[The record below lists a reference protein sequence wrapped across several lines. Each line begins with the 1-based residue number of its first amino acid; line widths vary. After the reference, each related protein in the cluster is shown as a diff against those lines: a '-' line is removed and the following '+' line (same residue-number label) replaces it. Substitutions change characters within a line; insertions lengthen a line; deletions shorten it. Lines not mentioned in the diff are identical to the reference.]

1 MTQGVKLEQQEGNGA
16 SLLKQRLIRDA
27 DRYGKALGP
36 RARVLVCQLPLAVMM
51 AGVVLAAPA
60 AWPGLPDSALCRF
73 ALALQAVLLAAC
85 VLVPWQRFGPLA
97 PLVIPVLDLVAI
109 GLLRDGTSAGLP
121 DPGVLSVLPVVWIS
135 ASRLSAAASVSLS
148 FSVPL
153 LAALPWLFADGAA
166 PLAASTVEAV
176 LVPLMMVAVS
186 LAMRFARARLRHEQW
201 RIQSKEAELEVLLAD
216 SRERE
221 QLLNTILD
229 TVDVG
234 IVAVDA
240 AGRRLLTNSWQ
251 TQLEASAATAPRS
264 AKSPEPAMAPE
275 SSELPESAEEGQLL
289 LTGQDRNT
297 PLPLER
303 RPLRRALAGESFAD
317 YLVCFGEGSASR
329 VLSTGARPLKDDA
342 GDFRGAVVVFKEVTG
357 LVDALA
363 AKDEVV
369 STVSHEFRTPLTS
382 IIGNLDLVL
391 ADTDGLDSPVTRR
404 VEVAQ
409 RNAERLLA
417 LVSDLLMSASAAVHV
432 HPRRTDLAGLVEASL
447 GSAQAQAQAHR
458 VCLAMDVPVP
468 LWANVDPL
476 RISQALD
483 NLVSN
488 AIKYSPDG
496 GSVRISASTADGL
509 VRLHVADTGMGMTA
523 ADAGRVF
530 TRFFR
535 SPAVRDGSI
544 PGAGLGLSITKA
556 IMERHGGSISCRTR
570 PGHGST
576 FTLEFPADGPPAA
589 F

>member
-1 MTQGVKLEQQEGNGA
+1 MLR
-16 SLLKQRLIRDA
+16 QRLIRGV
-27 DRYGKALGP
+27 DRYSKALRP
-36 RARVLVCQLPLAVMM
+36 RGRVLVCQLPLAVMLV
-51 AGVVLAAPA
+51 GIVLAAPA
-60 AWPGLPDSALCRF
+60 AWPGLPDSILCRYAF
-73 ALALQAVLLAAC
+73 GLQAALLAAC

-109 GLLRDGTSAGLP
+109 GLLRDGTTAGLP

-135 ASRLSAAASVSLS
+135 ASRLSAPASLSLS

-153 LAALPWLFADGAA
+153 LAALPWLLADRSAPIAA
-166 PLAASTVEAV
+166 RTAEAL
-176 LVPLMMVAVS
+176 LVPLMMFAVS

-201 RIQSKEAELEVLLAD
+201 RIKSKEAELEVLLAD

-221 QLLNTILD
+221 RLLNTILD

-240 AGRRLLTNSWQ
+240 NGRRLLTNTWQ
-251 TQLEASAATAPRS
+251 AELEKSAAAAPRLT
-264 AKSPEPAMAPE
+264 AGPAGQVRPE
-275 SSELPESAEEGQLL
+275 EEGQLL
-289 LTGQDRNT
+289 LTGQDRST

-303 RPLRRALAGESFAD
+303 RPIRRALAGESFAD
-317 YLVCFGEGSASR
+317 YLVCFGEAAASR
-329 VLSTGARPLKDDA
+329 VVSTGARPLKDDA
-342 GDFRGAVVVFKEVTG
+342 GDFRGAVVVFNEVTG

-391 ADTDGLDSPVTRR
+391 ADTEGLDSPVVRR

-417 LVSDLLMSASAAVHV
+417 LVSDLLMSASAAVHL

-447 GSAQAQAQAHR
+447 GSAQAHAQASR
-458 VCLAMDVPVP
+458 VCLAMDVQGP
-468 LWANVDPL
+468 LWAHVDPL

-496 GSVRISASTADGL
+496 GSVRVSASAGDGL

-556 IMERHGGSISCRTR
+556 IVEGHGGSISCRTS

-576 FTLEFPADGPPAA
+576 FTLELPADGPPAA

>member
-1 MTQGVKLEQQEGNGA
+1 MA
-16 SLLKQRLIRDA
+16 RQRLIRYA
-27 DRYGKALGP
+27 DRYVKALGP
-36 RARVLVCQLPLAVMM
+36 RARVLICQLPLALFM
-51 AGVVLAAPA
+51 AGVLLAAPA
-60 AWPGLPDSALCRF
+60 AWPALLDSPFCRYALG
-73 ALALQAVLLAAC
+73 LQAALLAAC

-97 PLVIPVLDLVAI
+97 PLAIPVVDLVAI
-109 GLLRDGTSAGLP
+109 ALLRDGSSAGLP

-135 ASRLSAAASVSLS
+135 ASTLSTAGSLSLS
-148 FSVPL
+148 FAVPL
-153 LAALPWLFADGAA
+153 LAALPWLLTDPAPPAA
-166 PLAASTVEAV
+166 RAGEAV
-176 LVPLMMVAVS
+176 LVPLMMFAVS

-201 RIQSKEAELEVLLAD
+201 RIESKEAELQVLLEG

-221 QLLNTILD
+221 RLLNTILD

-240 AGRRLLTNSWQ
+240 GGRRLLTNSWQ
-251 TQLEASAATAPRS
+251 TQLEESAATAPG
-264 AKSPEPAMAPE
+264 AAETPKEE
-275 SSELPESAEEGQLL
+275 SQLL
-289 LTGQDRNT
+289 LTGQDRTT

-303 RPLRRALAGESFAD
+303 RPIRRALGGESFAD
-317 YLVCFGEGSASR
+317 YLVCFGEAADSR
-329 VLSTGARPLKDDA
+329 VVSTGARPLKNDA
-342 GDFRGAVVVFKEVTG
+342 GDFRGAVVVFNEVTG

-391 ADTDGLDSPVTRR
+391 ADTEGLDSPAVRR

-417 LVSDLLMSASAAVHV
+417 LVSDLLMSASSAVHV

-447 GSAQAQAQAHR
+447 GSAQAHAQASR
-458 VCLAMDVPVP
+458 VCLAMDVPGP

-496 GSVRISASTADGL
+496 GSVRISASTGGGL
-509 VRLHVADTGMGMTA
+509 VRLHVEDTGMGMTA
-523 ADAGRVF
+523 ADAARIF

-535 SPAVRDGSI
+535 SPVVRDGSI

-556 IMERHGGSISCRTR
+556 IVERHGGTISCCTT

-576 FTLEFPADGPPAA
+576 FTVELPADGPPAA

>member
-1 MTQGVKLEQQEGNGA
+1 MLR
-16 SLLKQRLIRDA
+16 QRLIRGA
-27 DRYGKALGP
+27 DRHGKALGP

-51 AGVVLAAPA
+51 AGVVVAAPA
-60 AWPGLPDSALCRF
+60 AWPNLPDSALCRF
-73 ALALQAVLLAAC
+73 AFALQAALLAAC

-135 ASRLSAAASVSLS
+135 ASRLSAAASLSLS

-153 LAALPWLFADGAA
+153 LAALPWLFADRAA
-166 PLAASTVEAV
+166 PLAASTAEAL
-176 LVPLMMVAVS
+176 LVPLMMLAVS

-201 RIQSKEAELEVLLAD
+201 RIKSKEAELEVLLAD

-251 TQLEASAATAPRS
+251 TQLEASAATARRS
-264 AKSPEPAMAPE
+264 AESPESA
-275 SSELPESAEEGQLL
+275 ELPAEEGQLL

-303 RPLRRALAGESFAD
+303 RPIRRALAGESFAD

-342 GDFRGAVVVFKEVTG
+342 GDFHGAVVVFNEVTG

-391 ADTDGLDSPVTRR
+391 ADTEGLDSPVTRR

-447 GSAQAQAQAHR
+447 GSAQAQAQASR
-458 VCLAMDVPVP
+458 VCLAMDVPAP

-556 IMERHGGSISCRTR
+556 IVERHGGSISCRTR

-576 FTLEFPADGPPAA
+576 FTLELPADGPPAA

>member
-1 MTQGVKLEQQEGNGA
+1 
-16 SLLKQRLIRDA
+16 LLKQRLIRGA
-27 DRYGKALGP
+27 DRYSKALGP

-60 AWPGLPDSALCRF
+60 AWPSLLDSTLCRF
-73 ALALQAVLLAAC
+73 ALALQAALLAAC
-85 VLVPWQRFGPLA
+85 VLVPWHRFGPLA

-109 GLLRDGTSAGLP
+109 GLLWDGTSAGLP

-176 LVPLMMVAVS
+176 LVPLMMLAVS

-234 IVAVDA
+234 IVALDA

-251 TQLEASAATAPRS
+251 THLEASAAAAHRS
-264 AKSPEPAMAPE
+264 AEPPGSAESPE
-275 SSELPESAEEGQLL
+275 SSELPAEEGLLL

-303 RPLRRALAGESFAD
+303 RPIRRALAGESFAD

-342 GDFRGAVVVFKEVTG
+342 GDFRGAVVVFNEVTG

-391 ADTDGLDSPVTRR
+391 ADTEGLDSPVVRR

-447 GSAQAQAQAHR
+447 GSAQSQAQAHR
-458 VCLAMDVPVP
+458 VCLAMDVPAP

-509 VRLHVADTGMGMTA
+509 VRLHVEDTGMGMTA

-556 IMERHGGSISCRTR
+556 IVERHGGSISCRTS

-576 FTLEFPADGPPAA
+576 FTLELPADGPPAA

>member
-1 MTQGVKLEQQEGNGA
+1 LA
-16 SLLKQRLIRDA
+16 RQRLIRTA
-27 DRYGKALGP
+27 DRYVEALGP
-36 RARVLVCQLPLAVMM
+36 RARVLICQLPLALMM
-51 AGVVLAAPA
+51 AGVMLATPA
-60 AWPGLPDSALCRF
+60 AWPALPDSLFCRYALG
-73 ALALQAVLLAAC
+73 LQAAVLAAC
-85 VLVPWQRFGPLA
+85 VLIPWQRFGPLA

-109 GLLRDGTSAGLP
+109 GLLRDGSSAGLP

-135 ASRLSAAASVSLS
+135 ASTLSAAASLS
-148 FSVPL
+148 ISFTVPL
-153 LAALPWLFADGAA
+153 LAAMPWLLTDRTAPPAA
-166 PLAASTVEAV
+166 RAAEAV
-176 LVPLMMVAVS
+176 LVPLMMLAVS

-201 RIQSKEAELEVLLAD
+201 RIESKEAELQALLED

-221 QLLNTILD
+221 RLLNTILD

-240 AGRRLLTNSWQ
+240 GGRRLLTNSWQ
-251 TQLEASAATAPRS
+251 AQLEESASAASAPRS
-264 AKSPEPAMAPE
+264 GEQPAQPPE
-275 SSELPESAEEGQLL
+275 EEGRLV
-289 LTGQDRNT
+289 LTGQDRST

-303 RPLRRALAGESFAD
+303 RPIRRALAGESFAD
-317 YLVCFGEGSASR
+317 YLVCFGEAAASR
-329 VLSTGARPLKDDA
+329 VLSTGARPLKNDA
-342 GDFRGAVVVFKEVTG
+342 GDFRGAVVVFNEVTG
-357 LVDALA
+357 LVDALT

-391 ADTDGLDSPVTRR
+391 ADSDGLDSPAVRR

-417 LVSDLLMSASAAVHV
+417 LVSDLLMSASSAVHV

-447 GSAQAQAQAHR
+447 GSAQAHAQASR
-458 VCLAMDVPVP
+458 VCLAMDVPGP

-496 GSVRISASTADGL
+496 GSVRISASTDDGL
-509 VRLHVADTGMGMTA
+509 VRLHVEDTGMGMTA

-556 IMERHGGSISCRTR
+556 IVERHGGSISCCTR
-570 PGHGST
+570 PGQGST
-576 FTLEFPADGPPAA
+576 FTLELPADGPPAA

>member
-1 MTQGVKLEQQEGNGA
+1 
-16 SLLKQRLIRDA
+16 LLKQRLIRVA

-36 RARVLVCQLPLAVMM
+36 RARVLMCQLPLALMM

-60 AWPGLPDSALCRF
+60 AWPGLPDSTLCRS
-73 ALALQAVLLAAC
+73 ALILQAALLAAC

-135 ASRLSAAASVSLS
+135 ASRLSAAASLSLS

-176 LVPLMMVAVS
+176 LVPLMMLAVS

-201 RIQSKEAELEVLLAD
+201 RIESKEAELEVLLAN

-251 TQLEASAATAPRS
+251 TQLEASAATARGP
-264 AKSPEPAMAPE
+264 AESPEPAA
-275 SSELPESAEEGQLL
+275 SAALPAEEGQLL

-303 RPLRRALAGESFAD
+303 RPIPRAMAGESFAD

-342 GDFRGAVVVFKEVTG
+342 GDFRGAVVVFNEVTG

-391 ADTDGLDSPVTRR
+391 ADTEGLDSPVTRR

-432 HPRRTDLAGLVEASL
+432 HPRRTDLAGLVEASI
-447 GSAQAQAQAHR
+447 GSAQAQAQASR
-458 VCLAMDVPVP
+458 VCLAMDVPAP

-556 IMERHGGSISCRTR
+556 IMERHGGSISCHTR

-576 FTLEFPADGPPAA
+576 FTLELPAGGPPAA
-589 F
+589 S

>member
-1 MTQGVKLEQQEGNGA
+1 MLR
-16 SLLKQRLIRDA
+16 QRLIRGA
-27 DRYGKALGP
+27 DRHGKALGP

-60 AWPGLPDSALCRF
+60 AWPGLPDSTLCRF
-73 ALALQAVLLAAC
+73 TLALQAALLAAC
-85 VLVPWQRFGPLA
+85 VLVPWHRFGPLA
-97 PLVIPVLDLVAI
+97 PLVVPVLDLVAI

-135 ASRLSAAASVSLS
+135 ASRLSAAGSLSLS

-153 LAALPWLFADGAA
+153 LSALPWLFADGAA
-166 PLAASTVEAV
+166 PLAARTAEAV
-176 LVPLMMVAVS
+176 LVPLMMLAVS
-186 LAMRFARARLRHEQW
+186 LAMRFARARLRHERW
-201 RIQSKEAELEVLLAD
+201 RTESKEAELEVLLAA

-251 TQLEASAATAPRS
+251 TQLEASAATAHRS
-264 AKSPEPAMAPE
+264 TE
-275 SSELPESAEEGQLL
+275 SAAESPESAELPAEDQLL

-297 PLPLER
+297 RLPLER
-303 RPLRRALAGESFAD
+303 RPIRRAMAGESFAD

-329 VLSTGARPLKDDA
+329 VLSTGAQPLKDDA
-342 GDFRGAVVVFKEVTG
+342 GDFHGAVVVFNEVTG

-391 ADTDGLDSPVTRR
+391 ADTEGLDSPVTRR

-447 GSAQAQAQAHR
+447 GSAQAQAQASR
-458 VCLAMDVPVP
+458 VCLAMDVPAP

-556 IMERHGGSISCRTR
+556 IVERHGGSISCRTR

-576 FTLEFPADGPPAA
+576 FTLELPADGPPAA

>member
-1 MTQGVKLEQQEGNGA
+1 MA
-16 SLLKQRLIRDA
+16 RQRLIRGA
-27 DRYGKALGP
+27 DRYVKALGP
-36 RARVLVCQLPLAVMM
+36 RARVLICQLPLAVMM
-51 AGVVLAAPA
+51 AGVLLAAPT
-60 AWPGLPDSALCRF
+60 AWPGLLESPLCRF
-73 ALALQAVLLAAC
+73 ALGLQGALLAAC

-97 PLVIPVLDLVAI
+97 PLIIPVLDLVAV
-109 GLLRDGTSAGLP
+109 GLLRDGGAAGLP

-135 ASRLSAAASVSLS
+135 ASSLSAPASLSLS
-148 FSVPL
+148 FTVPL
-153 LAALPWLFADGAA
+153 LAALPWLLADPAA
-166 PLAASTVEAV
+166 PVAARAAEAM
-176 LVPLMMVAVS
+176 LVPLMMLAVS

-201 RIQSKEAELEVLLAD
+201 RIKSKEAELQALLSD

-221 QLLNTILD
+221 RLLNTILD

-240 AGRRLLTNSWQ
+240 DGRRLLTNSWQ
-251 TQLEASAATAPRS
+251 AQLEESAESAASA
-264 AKSPEPAMAPE
+264 SP
-275 SSELPESAEEGQLL
+275 AEEGQLV
-289 LTGQDRNT
+289 LTGQDRST
-297 PLPLER
+297 PLPPER
-303 RPLRRALAGESFAD
+303 RPLRRALGGESFAD
-317 YLVCFGEGSASR
+317 YLVCFGEAADSR
-329 VLSTGARPLKDDA
+329 VVSTGARPLKNDD
-342 GDFRGAVVVFKEVTG
+342 GDFRGAVVVFNEVTG

-391 ADTDGLDSPVTRR
+391 ADTEGLDSPVVRR
-404 VEVAQ
+404 IEVAQ

-417 LVSDLLMSASAAVHV
+417 LVSDLLMSASSAVHV

-447 GSAQAQAQAHR
+447 GSAQAHAQASR
-458 VCLAMDVPVP
+458 VDLTMDVRGPI
-468 LWANVDPL
+468 WAHVDPL

-496 GSVRISASTADGL
+496 GSVRVSASTDDGL

-523 ADAGRVF
+523 ADARRVF

-535 SPAVRDGSI
+535 SPAVREGSI

-556 IMERHGGSISCRTR
+556 IVERHGGSISCRTL

-576 FTLEFPADGPPAA
+576 FTVELPADGPPAA

>member
-1 MTQGVKLEQQEGNGA
+1 
-16 SLLKQRLIRDA
+16 
-27 DRYGKALGP
+27 
-36 RARVLVCQLPLAVMM
+36 MM
-51 AGVVLAAPA
+51 AGVVIAAPA
-60 AWPGLPDSALCRF
+60 AWPGLADSTLCRYAF
-73 ALALQAVLLAAC
+73 ALQTALLASC

-97 PLVIPVLDLVAI
+97 PLVIPVLDLAAI
-109 GLLRDGTSAGLP
+109 GLLRDGTTAGLP

-135 ASRLSAAASVSLS
+135 ASRLSAPASLSLS

-153 LAALPWLFADGAA
+153 LAALPWLLADHSA
-166 PLAASTVEAV
+166 PLAARTAEAM
-176 LVPLMMVAVS
+176 LVPLMMLAVS

-201 RIQSKEAELEVLLAD
+201 RIKSKEAELELLLAD

-221 QLLNTILD
+221 RLLNTILD

-240 AGRRLLTNSWQ
+240 GGRRLLTNTWQ
-251 TQLEASAATAPRS
+251 TELEQSAAAAPRPT
-264 AKSPEPAMAPE
+264 AEPAAE
-275 SSELPESAEEGQLL
+275 VLPEEEGQLL
-289 LTGQDRNT
+289 LTGQDRST
-297 PLPLER
+297 PLPVER
-303 RPLRRALAGESFAD
+303 RPIRRALAGESFAD
-317 YLVCFGEGSASR
+317 YLVCFGEAEASR
-329 VLSTGARPLKDDA
+329 VVSTGARPLKNDA
-342 GDFRGAVVVFKEVTG
+342 GDFRGAVVVFNEVTG

-391 ADTDGLDSPVTRR
+391 ADTEGLDSPVVRR

-447 GSAQAQAQAHR
+447 GSAQAHAQASR
-458 VCLAMDVPVP
+458 VCLAMDVRGP
-468 LWANVDPL
+468 LWAHVDPL

-496 GSVRISASTADGL
+496 GSVRVSASTGDGL
-509 VRLHVADTGMGMTA
+509 VRLHVEDTGMGMTA

-556 IMERHGGSISCRTR
+556 IVERHGGSISCRTR

-576 FTLEFPADGPPAA
+576 FTLELPADGPPAA

>member
-1 MTQGVKLEQQEGNGA
+1 M
-16 SLLKQRLIRDA
+16 LKQRLIRGA

-36 RARVLVCQLPLAVMM
+36 PARVLVCQLPLAMM
-51 AGVVLAAPA
+51 MTGVVLAAPA

-85 VLVPWQRFGPLA
+85 VLVPWQGFGPLA

-153 LAALPWLFADGAA
+153 LAALPWLFADRAA
-166 PLAASTVEAV
+166 PLAARTVEAV
-176 LVPLMMVAVS
+176 LVPLMMLAVS

-251 TQLEASAATAPRS
+251 TQLEASAAAAPAS
-264 AKSPEPAMAPE
+264 AKSPESPE
-275 SSELPESAEEGQLL
+275 SAELPAEEGQLL
-289 LTGQDRNT
+289 LTGQDRMT

-303 RPLRRALAGESFAD
+303 RPIRRALAGESFAD

-342 GDFRGAVVVFKEVTG
+342 GNFRGAVVVFNEVTL

-391 ADTDGLDSPVTRR
+391 ADTEGLDSPVTRR

-476 RISQALD
+476 RITQALD

-496 GSVRISASTADGL
+496 GSVRISASTTDGL
-509 VRLHVADTGMGMTA
+509 VRLHVADTGMGMTT

-556 IMERHGGSISCRTR
+556 IVERHGGSISCRTR
-570 PGHGST
+570 PGHGTT
-576 FTLEFPADGPPAA
+576 FTLELPADGPPAA

>member
-1 MTQGVKLEQQEGNGA
+1 MLR
-16 SLLKQRLIRDA
+16 QRLIRSV
-27 DRYGKALGP
+27 DRHGKALGP
-36 RARVLVCQLPLAVMM
+36 RGRVLVCQLPLAVML
-51 AGVVLAAPA
+51 AGIVMAAPA
-60 AWPGLPDSALCRF
+60 AWPGLPDSLLCRYAF
-73 ALALQAVLLAAC
+73 ALQAVLLVAC
-85 VLVPWQRFGPLA
+85 ALVPWQRFGPLA

-109 GLLRDGTSAGLP
+109 GLLRDGTTAGLP

-135 ASRLSAAASVSLS
+135 ASRLSAPASLSLS

-153 LAALPWLFADGAA
+153 LAALPWLLADRSA
-166 PLAASTVEAV
+166 PLAARTAEAL
-176 LVPLMMVAVS
+176 LVPLMMLAVS
-186 LAMRFARARLRHEQW
+186 LAMRFARARLRREQR
-201 RIQSKEAELEVLLAD
+201 RIKSKEAELEILLAD

-221 QLLNTILD
+221 RLLNTILD

-240 AGRRLLTNSWQ
+240 SGRRLLTNTWLAE
-251 TQLEASAATAPRS
+251 LEDSAAAAPRS
-264 AKSPEPAMAPE
+264 TADPARE
-275 SSELPESAEEGQLL
+275 VLPEEEGRLV
-289 LTGQDRNT
+289 LTGQDRST

-303 RPLRRALAGESFAD
+303 RPIRRALAGESFAD
-317 YLVCFGEGSASR
+317 YLVCFGEAAASR
-329 VLSTGARPLKDDA
+329 VVSTGARPLKNDA
-342 GDFRGAVVVFKEVTG
+342 GDFRGAVVVFNEVTG

-391 ADTDGLDSPVTRR
+391 ADTEGLDSPVVRR

-447 GSAQAQAQAHR
+447 GSAQAHAQASR
-458 VCLAMDVPVP
+458 VCLATDVQGP
-468 LWANVDPL
+468 LWAHVDPL

-496 GSVRISASTADGL
+496 GSVRVSASSGDGR
-509 VRLHVADTGMGMTA
+509 VRLHVEDTGMGMTA

-556 IMERHGGSISCRTR
+556 IVEGHGGSISCRTS

-576 FTLEFPADGPPAA
+576 FTLELPA
-589 F
+589 

>member
-1 MTQGVKLEQQEGNGA
+1 
-16 SLLKQRLIRDA
+16 
-27 DRYGKALGP
+27 
-36 RARVLVCQLPLAVMM
+36 MM
-51 AGVVLAAPA
+51 AGVVLAAPD
-60 AWPGLPDSALCRF
+60 AWPGLTDSMLCRY
-73 ALALQAVLLAAC
+73 ALGLQAVLLAAC

-109 GLLRDGTSAGLP
+109 GLLRDGSSAGLP

-135 ASRLSAAASVSLS
+135 ASTLSAPASLSLS
-148 FSVPL
+148 FTVPL
-153 LAALPWLFADGAA
+153 LAALPWLLTDPAA
-166 PLAASTVEAV
+166 PPAARSAEAV
-176 LVPLMMVAVS
+176 LVPLMMLAVS

-201 RIQSKEAELEVLLAD
+201 RIKSTEAELQALLAD

-221 QLLNTILD
+221 RLLNTILD

-240 AGRRLLTNSWQ
+240 GGRRLLTNSWQ
-251 TQLEASAATAPRS
+251 TQLEESAASAAAGRRSTAQSES
-264 AKSPEPAMAPE
+264 AQ
-275 SSELPESAEEGQLL
+275 PESAQPPEEEGQLV
-289 LTGQDRNT
+289 LTGQDRST

-303 RPLRRALAGESFAD
+303 RPIRRALSGESFAD
-317 YLVCFGEGSASR
+317 YLVCFGEAAASR
-329 VLSTGARPLKDDA
+329 VVSTGARPLKNDA
-342 GDFRGAVVVFKEVTG
+342 GDFRGAVVVFNEVTG

-391 ADTDGLDSPVTRR
+391 ADTEGLDSPAVRR
-404 VEVAQ
+404 IEVAQ

-417 LVSDLLMSASAAVHV
+417 LVSDLLMSASSAVHV

-447 GSAQAQAQAHR
+447 GSAQAQAQASR
-458 VCLAMDVPVP
+458 VCLAMDVPGP

-496 GSVRISASTADGL
+496 GSVRVSASTADGL
-509 VRLHVADTGMGMTA
+509 VRLHVEDTGMGMTA

-556 IMERHGGSISCRTR
+556 IVERHGGSISCRTR

-576 FTLEFPADGPPAA
+576 FTLELPADGPPAA

>member
-1 MTQGVKLEQQEGNGA
+1 LGR
-16 SLLKQRLIRDA
+16 QRLIRET
-27 DRYGKALGP
+27 DRFVKALGP
-36 RARVLVCQLPLAVMM
+36 RARVLVCQLPLALVMT
-51 AGVVLAAPA
+51 GVVLAAPV
-60 AWPGLPDSALCRF
+60 AWPGLLDSTLSRYALGLDT
-73 ALALQAVLLAAC
+73 ALLAAC
-85 VLVPWQRFGPLA
+85 VLVPWHRFGPLA

-109 GLLRDGTSAGLP
+109 GLLREGSAAGLP

-135 ASRLSAAASVSLS
+135 ASSLSAPASLSLS
-148 FSVPL
+148 FLVPL
-153 LAALPWLFADGAA
+153 LAALPWLLADRSAPIAA
-166 PLAASTVEAV
+166 RIAEAS
-176 LVPLMMVAVS
+176 LVPLMMLAVG

-201 RIQSKEAELEVLLAD
+201 RIESKEAELQVLLAD

-221 QLLNTILD
+221 RLLNTILD

-240 AGRRLLTNSWQ
+240 DGRRLLTNSWQ
-251 TQLEASAATAPRS
+251 KQLEDSAAATGQVTQTLQATPTTATP
-264 AKSPEPAMAPE
+264 APATATLPEPPE
-275 SSELPESAEEGQLL
+275 PPEDEGQLV
-289 LTGQDRNT
+289 LTGQDRST
-297 PLPLER
+297 PLPPER
-303 RPLRRALAGESFAD
+303 RPIRRALGGESFAD
-317 YLVCFGEGSASR
+317 YLVCFGEAEASR
-329 VLSTGARPLKDDA
+329 VVSTGARPLKNDA
-342 GDFRGAVVVFKEVTG
+342 GDFRGAVVVFNEVTG

-391 ADTDGLDSPVTRR
+391 ADTDGMQSPVVRR
-404 VEVAQ
+404 IEVAQ

-417 LVSDLLMSASAAVHV
+417 LVSDLLMSASSAVHV

-447 GSAQAQAQAHR
+447 GSAQAQAQASR
-458 VCLAMDVPVP
+458 VALAMDVLGP
-468 LWANVDPL
+468 LWAHVDPL
-476 RISQALD
+476 RIGQALD

-496 GSVRISASTADGL
+496 GSVRISATTGDGV
-509 VRLHVADTGMGMTA
+509 VRLHVQDTGMGMTA

-535 SPAVRDGSI
+535 SPAVREGSI

-556 IMERHGGSISCRTR
+556 IVERHGGSISCRTQ

-576 FTLEFPADGPPAA
+576 FTLELPAEGPRPAVVR
-589 F
+589 